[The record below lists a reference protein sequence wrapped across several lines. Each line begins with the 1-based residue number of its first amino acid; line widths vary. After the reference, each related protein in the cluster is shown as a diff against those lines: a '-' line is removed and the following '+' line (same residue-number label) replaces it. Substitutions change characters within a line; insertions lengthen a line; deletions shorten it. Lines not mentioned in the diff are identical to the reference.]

1 MLCKS
6 LEDDELRI
14 VYRIRNDVIL
24 KETTTRHYLV
34 GVFFH
39 SENQIFTPSFEM
51 NHSGFTY
58 LTILLSAIA
67 CSVMHTQN
75 RQWQLCLNKF
85 TQYIDRVRMSEILY
99 SFSESKVEKTGFDKW
114 NIFVLSIPI
123 Q

>member
-1 MLCKS
+1 
-6 LEDDELRI
+6 
-14 VYRIRNDVIL
+14 
-24 KETTTRHYLV
+24 
-34 GVFFH
+34 
-39 SENQIFTPSFEM
+39 M

-58 LTILLSAIA
+58 LTILLSDIA

-85 TQYIDRVRMSEILY
+85 TQYIDRARMSEILY

>member
-34 GVFFH
+34 DVFFH

-67 CSVMHTQN
+67 CSVMHTQD
-75 RQWQLCLNKF
+75 RQWQ
-85 TQYIDRVRMSEILY
+85 
-99 SFSESKVEKTGFDKW
+99 
-114 NIFVLSIPI
+114 
-123 Q
+123 